1 LFLTATGEIADVVL
15 PAAAAWAEAEGTVT
29 NSERRVQRVRKAMDP
44 PGEAREDLWIIYE
57 LGRRMGS
64 DWGEASAEKAWDE
77 LRSLSPVHLGV
88 TWPRLEA
95 LGGIQWP
102 CWDETHPGELFLH
115 SRLWEDPVPGLRA
128 PFVPVDHDPPV
139 DRLTEDYPI
148 RLTTGRRLDSYNT
161 GVQSAGFTS
170 PLRRGE
176 SLDISPEDAEL
187 HALADGER
195 VRALRTRWRSA
206 FSDFREEVQQV
217 FAEGDRLI
225 TVSVLTGTHD
235 GVLDSPLGPI
245 EPTGRS
251 VRWSRIA
258 VRRLQGERFADG
270 FFEQDEVGLL
280 QQLGALASSPA
291 GPARGRHSPLANVRG
306 R

>member
-1 LFLTATGEIADVVL
+1 MVDGKTLVRDYLREVFS
-15 PAAAAWAEAEGTVT
+15 EG
-29 NSERRVQRVRKAMDP
+29 
-44 PGEAREDLWIIYE
+44 
-57 LGRRMGS
+57 
-64 DWGEASAEKAWDE
+64 
-77 LRSLSPVHLGV
+77 
-88 TWPRLEA
+88 RL
-95 LGGIQWP
+95 
-102 CWDETHPGELFLH
+102 
-115 SRLWEDPVPGLRA
+115 
-128 PFVPVDHDPPV
+128 
-139 DRLTEDYPI
+139 DRLDVYLAGEEF
-148 RLTTGRRLDSYNT
+148 
-161 GVQSAGFTS
+161 SAG
-170 PLRRGE
+170 
-176 SLDISPEDAEL
+176 
-187 HALADGER
+187 
-195 VRALRTRWRSA
+195 VRDLVTRWRSA

-217 FAEGDRLI
+217 FADGDRVI